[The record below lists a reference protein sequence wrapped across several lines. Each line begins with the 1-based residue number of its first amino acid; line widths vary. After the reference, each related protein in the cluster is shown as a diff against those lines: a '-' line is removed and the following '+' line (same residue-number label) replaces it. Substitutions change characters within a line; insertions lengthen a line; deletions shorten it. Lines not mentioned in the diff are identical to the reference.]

1 MSARNRPPL
10 AERLGSKLADAVL
23 RNHLPEAQELARRIV
38 AKEAA
43 ERRRLEDARR
53 GRA

>member
-1 MSARNRPPL
+1 MTRHRPPL
-10 AERLGSKLADAVL
+10 SERLGSKLADAVL
-23 RNHLPEAQELARRIV
+23 RNRQAEAQELARRIV
-38 AKEAA
+38 EKDAA